1 MSRPGH
7 QGRLDLDEGL
17 RETTVNSILRWKRRL
32 EGGRR
37 DPADFVL
44 TEREANQL
52 RAVALERGAVGLAE
66 HLERVATLC
75 KAAPNVV
82 GTALSEIAKFVDLT
96 ARASSPAGAPLAGT
110 FVPAMQREEER
121 RPAQV
126 ASTPPPALGESV
138 IAPPSMLFSPEVV
151 APSVVGQPPP
161 LAGAP
166 PPRATPGPSVP
177 SAASAE
183 SALLNGTMLSSGA
196 SSVPAAPSA
205 EERSARQAPAHALP
219 ESVAR
224 PIAPPKLLEGT
235 FLGFRAFNAK
245 KEAKKQSSDRPADA
259 RPNREGLLGLRS
271 RPSARLGPVGPVGPD
286 PSRNV
291 WKGLGAAP
299 GPAAAPRA
307 PAWQGNTPKPKR
319 VQRRGEG
326 GREWA
331 VPAWAYWVGGSV
343 FLLAVSTVV
352 VIVLVGR
359 APSKDPIVQRT
370 PAPNPSNGL
379 PVAKDAPPPSP
390 SAPLFDQP
398 LPPMGPDTPELRA
411 LIETQ
416 NRMAKAC
423 RADPSACGRGW
434 TVASRDALNPIDKGA
449 LTLVHAPEG
458 PAAAWLHGL
467 KSPPD
472 FPVHDE
478 PALRQSFD
486 YDTKN
491 IAGRQ
496 SFQAKLFECS
506 AYSDIFDSTLTR
518 YGAPH
523 WLIAVVYQESG
534 CNHLATSEVGARGL
548 WQFMPES
555 ARAYGLRVVDG
566 EIDERL
572 NPVKSTDAA
581 VHFLTDLQRKFGAW
595 DLALAAYNMGPF
607 GVLARIAQVGE
618 SAGFWELSHAGL
630 LPDETAGYVP
640 AIESDALVLAN
651 LTRLQFNPY
660 GKRLESTSEII
671 VKPGM
676 RLSMLARAASTT
688 TVHIRDLNP
697 EFLRDVVPE
706 GENSARV
713 PDSEAH
719 RAQAFVDSWSPDD
732 NRDTCVPQTFDWGAQ
747 QFETSRYAANC
758 AGAARDAR

>member
-1 MSRPGH
+1 
-7 QGRLDLDEGL
+7 
-17 RETTVNSILRWKRRL
+17 
-32 EGGRR
+32 
-37 DPADFVL
+37 
-44 TEREANQL
+44 
-52 RAVALERGAVGLAE
+52 
-66 HLERVATLC
+66 
-75 KAAPNVV
+75 
-82 GTALSEIAKFVDLT
+82 
-96 ARASSPAGAPLAGT
+96 
-110 FVPAMQREEER
+110 
-121 RPAQV
+121 
-126 ASTPPPALGESV
+126 
-138 IAPPSMLFSPEVV
+138 
-151 APSVVGQPPP
+151 
-161 LAGAP
+161 
-166 PPRATPGPSVP
+166 
-177 SAASAE
+177 
-183 SALLNGTMLSSGA
+183 
-196 SSVPAAPSA
+196 
-205 EERSARQAPAHALP
+205 
-219 ESVAR
+219 
-224 PIAPPKLLEGT
+224 
-235 FLGFRAFNAK
+235 
-245 KEAKKQSSDRPADA
+245 
-259 RPNREGLLGLRS
+259 
-271 RPSARLGPVGPVGPD
+271 
-286 PSRNV
+286 
-291 WKGLGAAP
+291 
-299 GPAAAPRA
+299 
-307 PAWQGNTPKPKR
+307 
-319 VQRRGEG
+319 
-326 GREWA
+326 
-331 VPAWAYWVGGSV
+331 
-343 FLLAVSTVV
+343 
-352 VIVLVGR
+352 
-359 APSKDPIVQRT
+359 
-370 PAPNPSNGL
+370 
-379 PVAKDAPPPSP
+379 
-390 SAPLFDQP
+390 
-398 LPPMGPDTPELRA
+398 
-411 LIETQ
+411 
-416 NRMAKAC
+416 MAKAC
-423 RADPSACGRGW
+423 RANPSECGRGW
-434 TVASRDALNPIDKGA
+434 TVASRDALNPIDKGT

-534 CNHLATSEVGARGL
+534 CDHLATSEVGARGL

-676 RLSMLARAASTT
+676 RLSMLARASSTT

-697 EFLRDVVPE
+697 EFLRDVVPD

-732 NRDTCVPQTFDWGAQ
+732 NRDTCVPQQFDWGAQ